1 NAVNQKVQGAYG
13 TMEGLASALG
23 IDIQAV
29 LQGAASRV
37 ADVGGG
43 DGNATKSP
51 QLPRASGETI

>member
-1 NAVNQKVQGAYG
+1 
-13 TMEGLASALG
+13 MEGLASALG